1 MLPWSIHAM
10 QGVAIIMAGVFVYT
24 FFGPWQR
31 LRRAIR
37 PGPELIARIRL
48 LVTVNLALGAIT
60 IVIGSLGHVW

>member
-1 MLPWSIHAM
+1 MPLSINIM
-10 QGVAIIMAGVFVYT
+10 QGLAWIMALIFVYT

-48 LVTVNLALGAIT
+48 MVTINLVLGAGA
-60 IVIGSLGHVW
+60 IVAGSLGHVW